1 MGPDVMFIFFVLL
14 LLLIYI
20 FIFFFWGGGGGG
32 GGGCW
37 GKGGG
42 GGGVGGGG
50 GGVEGQIFILI
61 PKLVVLE
68 RIESLGLTYTA
79 NGKRQVESFSK

>member
-20 FIFFFWGGGGGG
+20 FIFFWGGGR
-32 GGGCW
+32 
-37 GKGGG
+37 K
-42 GGGVGGGG
+42 VGFVGAKW
-50 GGVEGQIFILI
+50 GVEGQIFILI

>member
-20 FIFFFWGGGGGG
+20 YIYIYIFFGFGF
-32 GGGCW
+32 
-37 GKGGG
+37 
-42 GGGVGGGG
+42 VGSKW
-50 GGVEGQIFILI
+50 GVEGQIFILI

-68 RIESLGLTYTA
+68 RIDNKNCPELFYPLIFYL
-79 NGKRQVESFSK
+79 

>member
-20 FIFFFWGGGGGG
+20 YIYIFFLGGGEEGGF
-32 GGGCW
+32 
-37 GKGGG
+37 
-42 GGGVGGGG
+42 VGAKW
-50 GGVEGQIFILI
+50 GVEGQIFILI

-68 RIESLGLTYTA
+68 RIDNKNCSELFYPLIFYL
-79 NGKRQVESFSK
+79 

>member
-20 FIFFFWGGGGGG
+20 YIYFFLGGGGGKEG
-32 GGGCW
+32 GF
-37 GKGGG
+37 
-42 GGGVGGGG
+42 VGANW
-50 GGVEGQIFILI
+50 GVEGQIFILI

-68 RIESLGLTYTA
+68 RIDNKNCSELFYPLIFYL
-79 NGKRQVESFSK
+79 